1 MVGLHD
7 VWIIR
12 RVAIHIL
19 SYLVLDPNMW
29 THLVPMAE
37 VFNGGDGGDDG
48 VPMPPRPSPS
58 LQRWIRMRRLLVRA
72 LGDDT
77 CPGGPLPTL
86 TNQMLWPY
94 RLEPSPHRH
103 ARQWIDRLCFR
114 QVNCLPCGVGPQ
126 PRGFP
131 ATCAR

>member
-37 VFNGGDGGDDG
+37 AFNGGDGGDDG
-48 VPMPPRPSPS
+48 VPMPPCPSPA

-77 CPGGPLPTL
+77 RPGGPPPTP

-94 RLEPSPHRH
+94 RLEHSTHRH
-103 ARQWIDRLCFR
+103 GREWIDRLR
-114 QVNCLPCGVGPQ
+114 YW
-126 PRGFP
+126 GFFP
-131 ATCAR
+131 YGR